1 MLYYRGIIARR
12 EGQRVSVPSQI
23 LVVEDDVL
31 VLSLLQK
38 ILERA
43 GYQTLRAEDGN
54 LALQILEEQ
63 QPDLIV
69 LDLLLP
75 GMSGL
80 DILKFV
86 KQNDRLKHTPVIV
99 VSAHPNV
106 APEIYDS
113 GVEKI
118 LTKPIRPD
126 ELRETVRTLLKETP

>member
-12 EGQRVSVPSQI
+12 EYQRVSVPPKI

-43 GYQTLRAEDGN
+43 GYRTLRAEDGSS
-54 LALQILEEQ
+54 ALQILEEQ

-69 LDLLLP
+69 LDLFLP
-75 GMSGL
+75 GMNGL
-80 DILKFV
+80 ELLKFV
-86 KQNDRLKHTPVIV
+86 KQNDRLKHTPIVV

-106 APEIYDS
+106 APEVYDS
-113 GVEKI
+113 GVERI
-118 LTKPIRPD
+118 LIKPVQPD
-126 ELRETVRTLLKETP
+126 ELRETVRTLLEE